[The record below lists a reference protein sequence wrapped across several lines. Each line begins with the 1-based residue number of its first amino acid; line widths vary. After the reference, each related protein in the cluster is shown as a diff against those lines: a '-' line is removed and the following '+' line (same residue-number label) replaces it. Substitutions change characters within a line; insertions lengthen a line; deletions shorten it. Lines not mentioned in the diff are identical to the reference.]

1 MKALLVKTSSL
12 GDVVHALPAVTAAS
26 QHGVRFDWVVE
37 EAYQAIAGRHP
48 AVDRVIPMA
57 WRRWRKGLVRSRGE
71 MGAFLAKL
79 GTHEYDLVLDAQ
91 GLVKSA
97 LVAALAR
104 GAQRVGF
111 ARRDAR
117 EAAAAWLYQRGVAV
131 PRQQHAID
139 RQRQLFAGAF
149 GYAQDAAEPLDF
161 GLSGL
166 QSAGREGH
174 SACRSACLFLHGGS
188 WPSKLWPQAMW
199 IELAKQAE
207 ASGFEVLLPWGNAAE
222 RDHAEFIAKSG
233 GGRVLEALSIS
244 QWIDVLQD
252 VRLTVGV
259 DSGLAHL
266 AAACGV
272 PTLALYGSTAPA
284 LTGCRGERVATLT
297 SSFPCAP
304 CLSRTCRYRGPGRAW
319 RDEPANP
326 PCYAELTPERVWAR
340 ALELH
345 GRIGTDA

>member
-12 GDVVHALPAVTAAS
+12 GDVVHALPAVTAAHR
-26 QHGVRFDWVVE
+26 HGVRFDWVVE
-37 EAYQAIAGRHP
+37 EAYQAIPERHP
-48 AVDRVIPMA
+48 AVDRVIPIA
-57 WRRWRKGLVRSRGE
+57 LRRWRRNLVRSRGE
-71 MGAFLAKL
+71 MAVFLAKL
-79 GTHEYDLVLDAQ
+79 GRSEYDLVLDAQ

-97 LVAALAR
+97 LVAALTR
-104 GAQRVGF
+104 GAEKVGF
-111 ARRDAR
+111 ARGDVR
-117 EAAAAWLYQRGVAV
+117 EAAAAWFYRRGVAV
-131 PRQQHAID
+131 ARQQHAID

-166 QSAGREGH
+166 ESAGREGH

-222 RDHAEFIAKSG
+222 RDRAEFIAKSG

-297 SSFPCAP
+297 TSYPCAP

-340 ALELH
+340 ALAL
-345 GRIGTDA
+345 GADA